1 MKQLA
6 LPLIASLF
14 YCQNAFAEQKLRVDI
29 PSQPLAKALEQFEQQ
44 TGVQILYAADAT
56 SGKTSPQLAGQYTAE
71 QALKILLDK
80 SGLAYRFTDGHT
92 VAVKRVDPADA
103 NGAANDKNNSVYK
116 LDTIVVTATKTERP
130 ISEVPATTAVID
142 EKQIANMY
150 SRDTTDVLTR
160 AAGVD
165 IARSGTSGFS
175 TLNIR
180 GTGSRRSSVLVNGQY
195 AEFLDT
201 NIASRNTLQ
210 TVDWDD
216 VERIEVVRG
225 AGSALYG
232 PNAMGGM
239 VNVITKEAPK
249 EKNVTRPF
257 FVFDSLPTY
266 GGGASTGGTLD
277 DFSYQLNVKHLSSDG
292 YKSTPNPAFFPGST
306 GTISHSLQKGD
317 WDKTMLGG
325 RLGYRLSEQSKLN
338 FAFNYMD
345 ESDLA
350 FDRVNTPQNGQYGQ
364 YSLEFKH
371 DFSDRFDVTT
381 TVSHRSHVAD
391 LTFDNYF
398 YPFTTTNIIPS
409 TTLFEDAQK
418 LTGEVRARWMPAE
431 GHTLLFGYNAAQ
443 DWTKVRNITSLTGVE
458 TDHRN
463 AEIQNH
469 GLYLQYELELSK
481 KLFVSM
487 GGRYDWFDY
496 DVNANIVASN
506 TQRLSKTKFDTFNPR
521 GGIRYKFNDDI
532 SVHGSIGT
540 GFRAPEPSAVVGGT
554 NSAFVEVQPNAG
566 LKPETSDSY
575 DLGLDFD
582 TPFGLHAG
590 ATGFFNDISDY
601 ILASRNLVAN
611 KTTIQSQN
619 LAKVHT
625 YGAELE
631 LTQQITDHFSLFTN
645 YTHTIAR
652 TAAPLL
658 PTASGLPQ
666 EGYQLPNVPEHKAAF
681 GLLLDS
687 SRVRGRLEGRYAS
700 RRFISGDSR
709 NQDAFALSSYVV
721 ADINATY
728 RHPIGN
734 KKTLAF
740 TAGINNIFDRQYE
753 SRSNGIYN
761 EPRVGFVKVGLEF

>member
-14 YCQNAFAEQKLRVDI
+14 YCQNVLAEQKLRIDI
-29 PSQPLAKALEQFEQQ
+29 PAQPLASALEQFEQQ
-44 TGVQILYAADAT
+44 TGVQILYAADAM
-56 SGKTSPQLAGQYTAE
+56 SGKTSAPLTGQYSTE
-71 QALKILLDK
+71 QALKILLGK
-80 SGLAYRFTDGHT
+80 SGLSYRFTDDHT
-92 VAVKRVDPADA
+92 VAVKQAEAAGA
-103 NGAANDKNNSVYK
+103 NNAVQDEKNTIRK

-130 ISEVPATTAVID
+130 QSEVPATTAVID
-142 EKQIANMY
+142 GKQIANMY

-165 IARSGTSGFS
+165 VARSGTTGIAAI
-175 TLNIR
+175 NIR

-201 NIASRNTLQ
+201 GIGNRNTLQ

-216 VERIEVVRG
+216 VERVEVVRG

-266 GGGASTGGTLD
+266 GGGVSTGGTLN
-277 DFSYQLNVKHLSSDG
+277 DFSYQLNVKHLNSDG
-292 YKSTPNPAFFPGST
+292 YKSTPRPAFPPGLAMST
-306 GTISHSLQKGD
+306 SNSLVKGA

-325 RLGYRLSEQSKLN
+325 QLGYRLSEQSKFK

-350 FDRVNTPQNGQYGQ
+350 FDRVDTPQNGQYGQ

-371 DFSDRFDVTT
+371 DFTDRFDVTT

-391 LTFDNYF
+391 LTWDNYF
-398 YPFTTTNIIPS
+398 YPFTTTNLRPD
-409 TTLFEDAQK
+409 TKLFEDAQK
-418 LTGEVRARWMPAE
+418 VTGEVRARWMPVQ

-443 DWTKVRNITSLTGVE
+443 DWTKTRNISNVTNFE
-458 TDHRN
+458 IDHRN

-469 GLYLQYELELSK
+469 GLYLQYELELAK
-481 KLFVSM
+481 KLFVTM
-487 GGRYDWFDY
+487 GGRYDWFNY
-496 DVNANIVASN
+496 DVKANVTTPN
-506 TQRLSKTKFDTFNPR
+506 TQRVSNSSFETFNPR
-521 GGIRYKFNDDI
+521 GGIRYKFTDDV

-540 GFRAPEPSAVVGGT
+540 GFRAPDPSAVVGGSS
-554 NSAFVEVQPNAG
+554 SATFEQLPNAD
-566 LKPETSDSY
+566 LKPETSNSY
-575 DLGLDFD
+575 DLGLDFN
-582 TPFGLHAG
+582 TPFGLHVD
-590 ATGFFNDISDY
+590 ATGFFNDISAY
-601 ILASRNLVAN
+601 ILLSR
-611 KTTIQSQN
+611 TRSGTQTITQSQN
-619 LAKVHT
+619 LAKVQT
-625 YGAELE
+625 YGVELE
-631 LTQQITDHFSLFTN
+631 LTQQLTDNFSLFTN
-645 YTHTIAR
+645 YTNTISR
-652 TAAPLL
+652 TAESLL

-666 EGYQLPNVPEHKAAF
+666 YGYQLPNIPKHKAVF

-687 SRVRGRLEGRYAS
+687 SRISGRFEGRYAS
-700 RRFISGDSR
+700 RTYISGDTL
-709 NQDAFALSSYVV
+709 NQPAYALSSYVV

-728 RHPIGN
+728 KHPIGN
-734 KKTLAF
+734 KKTLDF

-753 SRSNGIYN
+753 SRSNGIFN
-761 EPRVGFVKVGLEF
+761 EPRIGFIRMGLEF